1 MIRLTALIALIVL
14 TSACG
19 GKIAETRFYQLAQPD
34 AKPQSGT
41 DILVLESLTTDA
53 AYDDDRIVYR
63 TTPFRLDYYNYH
75 RWTSTP
81 GVMVG
86 NYLEQALETH
96 GTFRAVVR
104 ERTPDAPAV
113 LTGRVL
119 AIEEVDH
126 SRTEWRGRIAVELVL
141 SDAHTGAILWTERI
155 DESEPLR
162 QQNPEGLAQALSIAM
177 SRIAAHAVPAIEK
190 AIRSMPDE
198 HPATVS
204 RSSAGGRTLQP

>member
-1 MIRLTALIALIVL
+1 MIRLIAVIAFA
-14 TSACG
+14 SACG
-19 GKIAETRFYQLAQPD
+19 GTLTETRYYQLAQPD
-34 AKPQSGT
+34 AKAQGGS
-41 DILVLESLTTDA
+41 DILVLEPLATDA

-63 TTPFRLDYYNYH
+63 TTPFRLDYYHYH

-86 NYLEQALETH
+86 NYLEQALETR

-126 SRTEWRGRIAVELVL
+126 SRTEWLGRIAVELVL

-162 QQNPEGLAQALSIAM
+162 QQNPEALAQALSTAM
-177 SRIAAHAVPAIEK
+177 SRIAARAVPAIES
-190 AIRSMPDE
+190 AIRSMPDA

-204 RSSAGGRTLQP
+204 RSASGGRTLHP

>member
-1 MIRLTALIALIVL
+1 MIRLIAVIALA
-14 TSACG
+14 SAACG
-19 GKIAETRFYQLAQPD
+19 GKLTETRYYQLAQTD
-34 AKPQSGT
+34 AKPQGGSA
-41 DILVLESLTTDA
+41 ILVLEPLATDA

-63 TTPFRLDYYNYH
+63 TTPFRLDYYHYH

-86 NYLEQALETH
+86 NFLEQALETR

-126 SRTEWRGRIAVELVL
+126 SRTQWLGRIAVELVL

-177 SRIAAHAVPAIEK
+177 SRIVAHAVPAIET
-190 AIRSMPDE
+190 AIRAMPDE

-204 RSSAGGRTLQP
+204 RSARGGRTLQP